1 MSGENEVDEGD
12 EYDEGEGDEMDDR
25 DEEECEEDDGEDE
38 GEDDVNAFEGGS
50 PRSPGDGRTRP
61 FILPAIWTVNNF
73 KLTMTTTIFKNLRD
87 RCRIP

>member
-25 DEEECEEDDGEDE
+25 DEEECEEDDS
-38 GEDDVNAFEGGS
+38 EDDVNAFEGGS

-61 FILPAIWTVNNF
+61 FILLAIWTVNDF
-73 KLTMTTTIFKNLRD
+73 KLIMTTKIFKNLWD

>member
-1 MSGENEVDEGD
+1 MDEGD

-25 DEEECEEDDGEDE
+25 DEEECEEDDS
-38 GEDDVNAFEGGS
+38 EDDVNAFEGGS

-61 FILPAIWTVNNF
+61 FILLAIWTVNDF
-73 KLTMTTTIFKNLRD
+73 KLTMTTKIFKNLRD

>member
-1 MSGENEVDEGD
+1 MDEGD

-25 DEEECEEDDGEDE
+25 DEEECEEDDS
-38 GEDDVNAFEGGS
+38 EDDVNAFEGGS

-61 FILPAIWTVNNF
+61 FILLVIWTVNDF
-73 KLTMTTTIFKNLRD
+73 KLTMTTKIFKNLRD